1 MSSLYTVYNNQQT
14 WNYLEASLRACDSLK
29 NFDSLLSIFLENG
42 SSDIAYTDDYYNLKL
57 TGRSSILNVCL
68 WQKIAPLL
76 RRVCAHPLRLVYSS
90 NRDGYTLRSLLGCAK
105 SAVPSLLLLKLE
117 GSVVIAIYRNDPWV
131 DRNDAYGSPETTIIR
146 IENNSVEH
154 WRGLLSQDR
163 KFIYI
168 RSTTEYLII
177 GGGGSTGMA
186 LYSNSDFSKVTSDA
200 SEVFGNRALLTPGFF
215 SISCLELLSLEV
227 CSVCLKCFKIIRGYL
242 KASYMI
248 IIMFVK

>member
-14 WNYLEASLRACDSLK
+14 WNYLEASLRACESFK

-42 SSDIAYTDDYYNLKL
+42 SRDIAHTDDYYNLKL
-57 TGRSSILNVCL
+57 TGKSSILNVSL

-105 SAVPSLLLLKLE
+105 STVPSLLLLKLE

-146 IENNSVEH
+146 IENNSDEKI
-154 WRGLLSQDR
+154 S
-163 KFIYI
+163 YN
-168 RSTTEYLII
+168 
-177 GGGGSTGMA
+177 A
-186 LYSNSDFSKVTSDA
+186 LDWQMVNSDGVEDA
-200 SEVFGNRALLTPGFF
+200 WGSITADDDNLLNSG
-215 SISCLELLSLEV
+215 ELDAGGHIEGVLVWEQKIGDDNLRLRYYENSLINDEYTIQFQ
-227 CSVCLKCFKIIRGYL
+227 LD
-242 KASYMI
+242 
-248 IIMFVK
+248 

>member
-1 MSSLYTVYNNQQT
+1 M
-14 WNYLEASLRACDSLK
+14 
-29 NFDSLLSIFLENG
+29 
-42 SSDIAYTDDYYNLKL
+42 KL
-57 TGRSSILNVCL
+57 TGKSLILDVSL

-76 RRVCAHPLRLVYSS
+76 HRVCAHPLRLVYSS
-90 NRDGYTLRSLLGCAK
+90 NRDGYTLMSLLRCAK
-105 SAVPSLLLLKLE
+105 SAVPSLLLMKLE
-117 GSVVIAIYRNDPWV
+117 GNLVIAVYRNDPWV

-154 WRGLLSQDR
+154 WCGLLSQD
-163 KFIYI
+163 KKYIYI

-200 SEVFGNRALLTPGFF
+200 SEVFGNRALLSRGFF

-227 CSVCLKCFKIIRGYL
+227 FCV
-242 KASYMI
+242 
-248 IIMFVK
+248 